1 MAELLTPSI
10 AYAYNEKAKALPYNG
25 MQDIGERR
33 RLRQDLQERCGITEL
48 EAINIING
56 FHIDTYCIKYLR
68 KAREAAEG
76 TPEPT
81 KSFRGYT
88 ERQKMSKT
96 KSIVTDY
103 AGICFFCGKPAE
115 CEHHL
120 LFGNGIRELA
130 EQDGLKVPACN
141 KCHNMGKQIERIHEN
156 IMAEKLSK
164 MLGQAIYE
172 SKIGTREEFRKR
184 YGKSYL

>member
-1 MAELLTPSI
+1 
-10 AYAYNEKAKALPYNG
+10 
-25 MQDIGERR
+25 
-33 RLRQDLQERCGITEL
+33 
-48 EAINIING
+48 
-56 FHIDTYCIKYLR
+56 
-68 KAREAAEG
+68 
-76 TPEPT
+76 
-81 KSFRGYT
+81 
-88 ERQKMSKT
+88 MSKT

-164 MLGQAIYE
+164 MFRNSRGSSRHIRSLE
-172 SKIGTREEFRKR
+172 TRIFI
-184 YGKSYL
+184 

>member
-1 MAELLTPSI
+1 MIKILELFGGIGSPRCALRNIGIPV
-10 AYAYNEKAKALPYNG
+10 KAIDYV
-25 MQDIGERR
+25 DIGYSHTRFTI
-33 RLRQDLQERCGITEL
+33 LR
-48 EAINIING
+48 
-56 FHIDTYCIKYLR
+56 
-68 KAREAAEG
+68 
-76 TPEPT
+76 
-81 KSFRGYT
+81 FRGYT